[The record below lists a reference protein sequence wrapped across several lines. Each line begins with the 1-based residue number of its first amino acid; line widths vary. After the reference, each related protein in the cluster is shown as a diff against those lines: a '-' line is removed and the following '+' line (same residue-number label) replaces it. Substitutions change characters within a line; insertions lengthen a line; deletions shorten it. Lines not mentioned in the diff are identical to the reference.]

1 MKCLGHPQGPLL
13 LALPVSRQGLR
24 AAAVLMASV
33 ANGDRA
39 KCCWKGRGA
48 VSSYLLECNPGA
60 SINISDLLP
69 KAACQHA
76 VIAHNLNAET
86 GRRECHC
93 LLYRCENQLWS
104 NEISCPGSHRKLVA
118 VVLVSC
124 LAHTFSPF
132 CCSFATLESGAE
144 NVGRVW
150 NFLGCPA
157 SWIASCD
164 CWKVL
169 HHSLEA

>member
-1 MKCLGHPQGPLL
+1 MNCWQLSVQHQILVRIDSVRGKPCSEVGQDVLCWTRSFLKCLGHPQGPLL

-118 VVLVSC
+118 EQNMKAGTRIL
-124 LAHTFSPF
+124 L
-132 CCSFATLESGAE
+132 
-144 NVGRVW
+144 
-150 NFLGCPA
+150 
-157 SWIASCD
+157 
-164 CWKVL
+164 
-169 HHSLEA
+169 